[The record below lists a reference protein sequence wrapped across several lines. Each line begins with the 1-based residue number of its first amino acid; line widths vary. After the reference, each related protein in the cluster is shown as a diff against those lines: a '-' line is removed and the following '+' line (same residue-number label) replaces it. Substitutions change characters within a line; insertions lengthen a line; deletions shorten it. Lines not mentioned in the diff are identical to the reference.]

1 MLPKTGYEGRSQIS
15 MVSSLMKRLIKNGPM
30 ESFWGTLK
38 CEKYYLHS
46 YSTYEEL
53 KKDID
58 NYIYFYN
65 NERLQAKLKS
75 L

>member
-30 ESFWGTLK
+30 ESFWGMMK
-38 CEKYYLHS
+38 SEMYYLHS